1 MSKIVILEIA
11 EGNWEQGFPVR
22 LRIGTEGERFLA
34 DFPPGQLPGSADV
47 LQFYQLWQSSYR
59 QLPSP
64 LRLEASKNQVTNSS
78 EILDQ
83 CREAAQKLEE
93 SLNDWLNSETFRPL
107 KERLL
112 HNLNRSESVRVFI
125 QTNNVELRRLP
136 WHLWDLF
143 RSYKQAE
150 VILAAPLFDP
160 DQPPILNSSKK
171 ELKILAILGDSRGI
185 NVDADRQFLEKKLP
199 GAKVNFLVK
208 PKRQEITDQLWEQA
222 WDILFFAGHS
232 LTQEQKGKIFINE
245 TESLGLLELKNGL
258 SKSIN
263 RGLKLAI
270 FNSCDGLG
278 IAQALE
284 ELYIPQVIVMRE
296 PVPDGVAQGF
306 LKYFL
311 RSFSQGEPLHL
322 AIRTAKERLEDEG
335 LEEYIPGGTWLPI
348 LCQNPAVMPLVW
360 PKAPLKSLVSLG
372 IAGVF
377 LLGVIGVA
385 VGQQF
390 NQALPFSEQGIEL
403 KYPKSWQLKK
413 DPVLGEVARF
423 VVPVEGS
430 SDGFQEN
437 VRITIEPLPSSMVSL
452 EDYSQDIVQRI
463 SQFLTN
469 DPISAIKTQVAGL
482 EADQV
487 VYYNKDNLK
496 LKTKQIWMVKNNQAY
511 IITYTA
517 DIEQFEQFEQQVEKM
532 MRSLKIN

>member
-1 MSKIVILEIA
+1 MSKIVILEIG
-11 EGNWEQGFPVR
+11 EGNWQQGFPVR
-22 LRIGTEGERFLA
+22 LRIGTEAERFLA

-47 LQFYQLWQSSYR
+47 LQYYQLWQSSYR
-59 QLPSP
+59 QLPSS
-64 LRLEASKNQVTNSS
+64 LRLEAPKNQVTNSS
-78 EILDQ
+78 EVLDQ
-83 CREAAQKLEE
+83 CREAAQGLEN
-93 SLNDWLNSETFRPL
+93 SLNHWLNSETFRPL

-136 WHLWDLF
+136 WRLWDLF
-143 RSYKQAE
+143 TIYKQAE

-171 ELKILAILGDSRGI
+171 QLRILAILGDSRGI
-185 NVDADRQFLEKKLP
+185 NVDADRKFLEQLP
-199 GAKVNFLVK
+199 RAKVHFLVE

-278 IAQALE
+278 IAQELE

-311 RSFSQGEPLHL
+311 GSFSQGEPLHL

-335 LEEYIPGGTWLPI
+335 LEQHLPGGTWLPI
-348 LCQNPAVMPLVW
+348 LCQNPAVMPLAW
-360 PKAPLKSLVSLG
+360 PKASLKNLVYLG
-372 IAGVF
+372 IAGAF
-377 LLGVIGVA
+377 LIGVIGVTI
-385 VGQQF
+385 GQQF
-390 NQALPFSEQGIEL
+390 NQVLPFSEQGIEL

-423 VVPVEGS
+423 IAPVEGG

-452 EDYSQDIVQRI
+452 EDYSQDAVERI
-463 SQFLTN
+463 SKAFTN
-469 DPISAIKTQVAGL
+469 DPISAIRTQVSGL

-496 LKTKQIWMVKNNQAY
+496 LKTKQIWTVKNNQAY

-517 DIEQFEQFEQQVEKM
+517 DAEQFEQFEQQVEKM